1 MKRTIFNIYMMTML
15 TSLSPSCATSL
26 SKFFCSSMISALFLA
41 VSVIPL
47 HCWSISLPSSLHYNI

>member
-1 MKRTIFNIYMMTML
+1 MMTMF